1 MFRLYLQNIT
11 SFSAKDKIGDIMFV
25 ILIRMVV
32 LYITAIASVRIM
44 GKRQIGELQPTEL
57 VITLLISEIIAIP
70 IQDTNIPLL
79 NTLIAIFLLV
89 GFEILT
95 SIFNMKSVKFRTLIQ
110 GHPLIVINDGVI
122 NQDLIKQLRFTVDDL
137 LEALRQKDVFDISQ
151 VQYAIVETNG
161 QMSVLLKPEYEPV
174 VREDLKIKPQ
184 DTKLQCLVVADGEM
198 VSQDFH
204 ICHTNKD
211 KLSKIIKKEKIKL
224 DDILLMTIDKN
235 GNKNIIKKE
244 QQ

>member
-1 MFRLYLQNIT
+1 
-11 SFSAKDKIGDIMFV
+11 MFV
-25 ILIRMVV
+25 TLIRMVI
-32 LYITAIASVRIM
+32 LYIIAIASVRIM

-79 NTLIAIFLLV
+79 NTLIAVFLLI

-174 VREDLKIKPQ
+174 VCKDLKLNPQ
-184 DTKLQCLVVADGEM
+184 NTKLQCLVIADGEM
-198 VSQDFH
+198 VSQDFD
-204 ICHTNKD
+204 ICQTNKN
-211 KLSKIIKKEKIKL
+211 KLSKIIKNEKIKL

-244 QQ
+244 KQ